1 MTELLSPPARSIAS
15 LIDRILA
22 LKEERNAVILSHNYQ
37 IGEVQDIADFLGD
50 SLELSRRAAATD
62 AETIVFC
69 GVNFMAET
77 AAILS
82 PEKTVLIP
90 DWEAG
95 CPLADMITGEQLRAE
110 KAKHPGVPVV
120 SYVNTSAD
128 VKAES
133 DICCTSANATE
144 VVNSIEG
151 EEVIFVPDWCLGD
164 WVQKHTDKRMHLWP
178 GYCNT
183 HHRILAPDVERAQRE
198 HPAAEV
204 MVHPECTPDV
214 IMLGDHVVSTG
225 GMIRVA
231 RESAAREFIVG
242 TELGI
247 IHRLKADNPEKE
259 FYPTSPLVVCPNMKR
274 INLEKVLWALEDMRY
289 RVEVPA
295 EIRERARAAIE
306 RMIAVGR

>member
-1 MTELLSPPARSIAS
+1 MTELLAPAHPSVTS
-15 LIDRILA
+15 LVDRILA
-22 LKEERNAVILSHNYQ
+22 LKAERHAVILAHNYQ
-37 IGEVQDIADFLGD
+37 LAEVQDIADFVGD

-69 GVNFMAET
+69 GVSFMAET

-82 PEKTVLIP
+82 PDKAVLIP

-95 CPLADMITGEQLRAE
+95 CPMAAMITAQQLREE
-110 KAKHPGVPVV
+110 KARRPGLPVV
-120 SYVNTSAD
+120 CYVNTSAE

-133 DICCTSANATE
+133 DICCTSANAIE
-144 VVNSIEG
+144 VVNSLEA
-151 EEVIFVPDWCLGD
+151 EEVIFVPDWCLGN
-164 WVQKHTDKRMHLWP
+164 WAQRHTDKRLHLWP

-183 HHRILAPDVERAQRE
+183 HHRILAADIERVKGE

-214 IMLGDHVVSTG
+214 VALADHVASTG

-231 RESAAREFIVG
+231 RESPAREFIVG
-242 TELGI
+242 TEVGI
-247 IHRLKADNPEKE
+247 IHRLKGDHPDKE
-259 FYPTSPLVVCPNMKR
+259 FYPTSSLVVCPNMKR
-274 INLEKVLWALEDMRY
+274 INLEKVLWSLEDMRH

-295 EIRERARAAIE
+295 DVRERARDAID
-306 RMIAVGR
+306 RMIALGR

>member
-1 MTELLSPPARSIAS
+1 MASIVE
-15 LIDRILA
+15 RILA
-22 LKEERNAVILSHNYQ
+22 LKEERKAVILSHNYQ

-69 GVNFMAET
+69 GVRFMAET

-90 DWEAG
+90 DPEAG
-95 CPLADMITGEQLRAE
+95 CPLADMITAEQLRSE
-110 KAKHPGVPVV
+110 KAKRPGVPVV
-120 SYVNTSAD
+120 CYVNTSAE

-133 DICCTSANATE
+133 DICCTSANAIE

-151 EEVIFVPDWCLGD
+151 EEIIFVPDWCLGD
-164 WVQKHTDKRMHLWP
+164 WAQKHTDKRLYLWP

-183 HHRILAPDVERAQRE
+183 HHHVLAADIESAKRE

-204 MVHPECTPDV
+204 MAHPECTPDV
-214 IMLGDHVVSTG
+214 LAMADHVVSTG
-225 GMIRVA
+225 GMTRVA
-231 RESAAREFIVG
+231 RESGAREFIVG
-242 TELGI
+242 TEIGI

-259 FYPTSPLVVCPNMKR
+259 FYPTSSLLVCPDMKR
-274 INLEKVLWALEDMRY
+274 ISLEKVLWALEDMRY

-295 EIRERARAAIE
+295 EVRDRARAAIE
-306 RMIAVGR
+306 RMIDLGR